1 MVSLQRAMK
10 MSHFENWKNSGISPT
25 TILPLLLL
33 YEIFSHLTIIN
44 RENSTGIK
52 LDCVSRNKIKIYD
65 RTLNNMSSKAL
76 ISCTMN
82 IDLYLLNCHPLN
94 PSILQ
99 TMSFIN
105 STYLKISRIIFCFK
119 TISMKK
125 LRLHIHE
132 FKRSNLVLWPISWSK
147 LLFFFKKLLCFFCSL
162 FDFFIPFITCLHVSP
177 WRLINYVI

>member
-1 MVSLQRAMK
+1 
-10 MSHFENWKNSGISPT
+10 
-25 TILPLLLL
+25 
-33 YEIFSHLTIIN
+33 
-44 RENSTGIK
+44 
-52 LDCVSRNKIKIYD
+52 
-65 RTLNNMSSKAL
+65 MSSKAL

-99 TMSFIN
+99 TMSSIN

-177 WRLINYVI
+177 WRLINYVNFLICEFHASLCTEILSVSYRNLTNKSLLNQLSFSRKRILRP